1 MRDDNGDNSSNNG
14 SWCIDIER
22 VKVNG
27 FKPNGCCLERYL
39 CKKHTHRLEAY
50 KEKSVYI
57 VMYNSF
63 SSNMFQSDNQKL
75 ELACNPYL
83 RIGVT
88 SENHKRCTNKLMQY
102 INERYPLGMYIP
114 INETLGGK
122 VYRVNTFTARPTVGG
137 SQAIIN
143 DNPVQFVQFL
153 QEVSSKFKTAIY
165 FSYEGEALVIKQDSI
180 DNLND
185 PLLKYG
191 IPFEKRGAFAKA
203 MHYTEF
209 LKIAELKTTN
219 MMNNL
224 TNEAEKFLQNLAT
237 THRSVQ

>member
-1 MRDDNGDNSSNNG
+1 
-14 SWCIDIER
+14 
-22 VKVNG
+22 
-27 FKPNGCCLERYL
+27 
-39 CKKHTHRLEAY
+39 
-50 KEKSVYI
+50 
-57 VMYNSF
+57 MYNSF

-83 RIGVT
+83 RIGVS
-88 SENHKRCTNKLMQY
+88 SESHKRCTNKLMEY
-102 INERYPLGMYIP
+102 IKERYPLGNYTP
-114 INETLGGK
+114 PTNEILGGK
-122 VYRVNTFTARPTVGG
+122 MYHVYTFVARPTVGG

-143 DNPVQFVQFL
+143 NNPVQFVQFL

-165 FSYEGEALVIKQDSI
+165 FSYEGEALVIKQDCVN
-180 DNLND
+180 NLND

-191 IPFEKRGAFAKA
+191 IPFEKRSAFAMA

-209 LKIAELKTTN
+209 LKIVELKYTN
-219 MMNNL
+219 MMNDL